1 MDKYAELRTEGTN
14 GVNYDL
20 DTDAI
25 IAMLQDWDGKYGI
38 DLSDV
43 GHDRVTVQFR
53 TLPVDLDALA
63 REIYAVCPD
72 IIEQHF
78 GCFAE
83 MLAHEEDMQHPIS
96 PEVCALVEGVD
107 FSDADYGLELLK
119 RSLRRKDILP
129 LWWD

>member
-1 MDKYAELRTEGTN
+1 MDKYAELRTHGTN
-14 GVNYDL
+14 GINCDL

-25 IAMLQDWDGKYGI
+25 NAILQDWDVKYGI

-43 GHDRVTVQFR
+43 GHDRVNVQFR

-63 REIYAVCPD
+63 QEIYDVCPD

-83 MLAHEEDMQHPIS
+83 MIAHEEDMQHPIP
-96 PEVCALVEGVD
+96 PEVRALVEGVD
-107 FSDADYGLELLK
+107 FSDEDYGLELLK
-119 RSLRRKDILP
+119 RFLRRKDILP
-129 LWWD
+129 LW